1 MRGER
6 NALFQNR
13 KLITWKWTG
22 YCEAN
27 AERVLNLRYM
37 RKTAQTPAEAFN
49 GKYTTPS
56 HYKHSFESRVVTVEE
71 KWHYRNKYIL
81 FIIIVNVAQP

>member
-27 AERVLNLRYM
+27 AERVLNLQYM
-37 RKTAQTPAEAFN
+37 RKTTETPAEAFN

-56 HYKHSFESRVVTVEE
+56 HYKHSFGSEE
-71 KWHYRNKYIL
+71 L
-81 FIIIVNVAQP
+81 

>member
-37 RKTAQTPAEAFN
+37 RKTTETPAKAFN

-56 HYKHSFESRVVTVEE
+56 HYKHSSGSEE
-71 KWHYRNKYIL
+71 LQQWRKNG
-81 FIIIVNVAQP
+81 IIEIRIF